1 MVVVSAGQTSRPAL
15 ATAGAGRN
23 LSLCQSGM
31 AAAPAASRRDHSRR
45 AVQTSAR
52 SHSAAVLQNATY
64 HRAFACSQRTERT
77 EKQLVGD
84 AIDWIGGDL
93 GRTRGASSVIG
104 LSV

>member
-1 MVVVSAGQTSRPAL
+1 MLGRLRGRPL

-31 AAAPAASRRDHSRR
+31 AAASAASRRDHSRR

-52 SHSAAVLQNATY
+52 SHSAAVLQNAMY

>member
-1 MVVVSAGQTSRPAL
+1 VVVVGAGQTSRPGL
-15 ATAGAGRN
+15 ATAGVGRK

-31 AAAPAASRRDHSRR
+31 AAAVALRRDHSRR

-52 SHSAAVLQNATY
+52 SHSAAVLQNATD
-64 HRAFACSQRTERT
+64 HRAFAWSQLAERT

-84 AIDWIGGDL
+84 AIDWIGGMTSAGPGEPRRSL
-93 GRTRGASSVIG
+93 V